1 MTMKLLKPTHEYSEQ
16 ILEYRGAFLNAEE
29 QPHGSSSLQNFDSL
43 DEWFEKMS
51 IQEVGENL
59 QANRVPSSQFL
70 SFEKGELIGFVN
82 IRHRLNEELLWESG
96 HIGYSVHPNKRRQG
110 YATKQLK
117 LALDEAQKLGLQKV
131 LITCDKVNIA
141 SAKTIQKVGGLLENE
156 VVSSH
161 TGEII
166 QRYWVEI

>member
-1 MTMKLLKPTHEYSEQ
+1 MKLLKPTYEFSEQ
-16 ILEYRGAFLNAEE
+16 IMEYREAFLHADE

-43 DEWFEKMS
+43 DEWFEKVS
-51 IQEVGENL
+51 KQELGENL
-59 QANRVPSSQFL
+59 QSNRVPSSQFL
-70 SFEKGELIGFVN
+70 SVEKGEIIGFVN
-82 IRHRLNEELLWESG
+82 IRQRLNEELSRESG

-131 LITCDKVNIA
+131 LITCDKANIA
-141 SAKTIQKVGGLLENE
+141 SAKTIQKVGGMLENE

-161 TGEII
+161 TGEIV

>member
-1 MTMKLLKPTHEYSEQ
+1 MKLLKPTYEYSKQ
-16 ILEYRGAFLNAEE
+16 IMEYRDAFLHADE

-43 DEWFEKMS
+43 DEWFEKVS
-51 IQEVGENL
+51 IQEAGENL
-59 QANRVPSSQFL
+59 QGNRVPSSQFL

-96 HIGYSVHPNKRRQG
+96 HIGYSVHPDKRRQG

-117 LALDEAQKLGLQKV
+117 LALGKAQKLGLQKV
-131 LITCDKVNIA
+131 LITCDKANIA
-141 SAKTIQKVGGLLENE
+141 SAKTIQKVGGVLENE

-161 TGEII
+161 TGEIV

>member
-1 MTMKLLKPTHEYSEQ
+1 MKLLKPTYEYSKQ
-16 ILEYRGAFLNAEE
+16 ITEYRAAFLHAEE

-43 DEWFEKMS
+43 DKWYEKVRK
-51 IQEVGENL
+51 QELGENL
-59 QANRVPSSQFL
+59 LANRVPSSQFL

-82 IRHRLNEELLWESG
+82 IRHRLNEELLRESG

-117 LALDEAQKLGLQKV
+117 LALGEAQKLGLQKV

-141 SAKTIQKVGGLLENE
+141 SAKTIQKVGGVLEDE
-156 VVSSH
+156 VFSSH
-161 TGEII
+161 TCEVV

>member
-1 MTMKLLKPTHEYSEQ
+1 MKLLKPTYEFSEQ
-16 ILEYRGAFLNAEE
+16 IMEYREAFLHVDE

-43 DEWFEKMS
+43 DEWFEKVS
-51 IQEVGENL
+51 IQELGGNL
-59 QANRVPSSQFL
+59 QGNRVPSSQFL

-82 IRHRLNEELLWESG
+82 IRHRLNQELLLESG

-110 YATKQLK
+110 YATKQLQ

-141 SAKTIQKVGGLLENE
+141 SAKTIQKVGGMLEDE
-156 VVSSH
+156 VVSVH
-161 TGEII
+161 TGEIV
-166 QRYWVEI
+166 QRYWIEI

>member
-1 MTMKLLKPTHEYSEQ
+1 MKLLKPTNEYSEQ
-16 ILEYRGAFLNAEE
+16 IIEYREAFLHADE

-43 DEWFEKMS
+43 DKWFEKVS
-51 IQEVGENL
+51 IQEVEENL
-59 QANRVPSSQFL
+59 QGNRVPSSQFL

-82 IRHRLNEELLWESG
+82 IRHRLNQELLLESG

-110 YATKQLK
+110 YATKQLQ

-141 SAKTIQKVGGLLENE
+141 SAKTIQKVGGMLEDE
-156 VVSSH
+156 VVSVH
-161 TGEII
+161 TGEIV
-166 QRYWVEI
+166 QRYWIEI

>member
-1 MTMKLLKPTHEYSEQ
+1 MKLLKPTHEYSEQ
-16 ILEYRGAFLNAEE
+16 IIEYREAFLHAGE

-43 DEWFEKMS
+43 AEWFEKVS

-59 QANRVPSSQFL
+59 QANRVPSSQLL

-82 IRHRLNEELLWESG
+82 IRHRLNPELLLESG
-96 HIGYSVHPNKRRQG
+96 HIGYSIHPNKRRQG
-110 YATKQLK
+110 YATKQLQLS
-117 LALDEAQKLGLQKV
+117 LARAQKLGLQKV
-131 LITCDKVNIA
+131 LITCDKSNIG
-141 SAKTIQKVGGLLENE
+141 SAKTIQKVGGVLENE

-161 TGEII
+161 TGEIV

>member
-1 MTMKLLKPTHEYSEQ
+1 MKLLKPTNEYSEL
-16 ILEYRGAFLNAEE
+16 IMEYREAFLHADE
-29 QPHGSSSLQNFDSL
+29 QPHGSSSLQNFHSL
-43 DEWFEKMS
+43 DKWFEKVS
-51 IQEVGENL
+51 KQEGEENL
-59 QANRVPSSQFL
+59 QSNRVPSSQFL
-70 SFEKGELIGFVN
+70 SVEKGELIGFVN
-82 IRHRLNEELLWESG
+82 IRHRLNEELLRESG

-110 YATKQLK
+110 YATKQLE

-141 SAKTIQKVGGLLENE
+141 SAKTIQKVGGVLEDE

-161 TGEII
+161 TGEIV

>member
-1 MTMKLLKPTHEYSEQ
+1 MKLLKPTYEYSEQ
-16 ILEYRGAFLNAEE
+16 ITEYRDAFVHAAE

-43 DEWFEKMS
+43 DEWFEKVN
-51 IQEVGENL
+51 IQELGENL
-59 QANRVPSSQFL
+59 KANRVPSSQFL

-82 IRHRLNEELLWESG
+82 IRHRLNEELLRESG

-110 YATKQLK
+110 YAIKQLK
-117 LALDEAQKLGLQKV
+117 LALYEAQKLGLQKV
-131 LITCDKVNIA
+131 LITCDKANIA
-141 SAKTIQKVGGLLENE
+141 SAKTIQKVGGVLENE

-161 TGEII
+161 TGEIV